1 VRTRLRVQPNRR
13 NVAPQAFFK
22 YFPNMDQQFDDELLT
37 DFSKHFFG
45 YGSYQAPVWLV
56 GMEEGMDGGGSG
68 VFFNEIK
75 GRLDAWRERGKQ
87 ELEDLVGYHHAI
99 GKADLFT
106 EDAKIQRTWRQL
118 ISFLLGYEGRAA
130 VTSEAVRSYQRNR
143 LGRTN
148 VAESCLLELFP
159 LPSPGIKDWYY
170 QFHSRLEPF
179 GSRGAYLDSLGKF
192 RIKHLRERI
201 EKHRPKLVV
210 FYGTTYRSYWEEII
224 APHKFA
230 HGVVA
235 DADTH
240 EAKGTLY
247 VLTAHP
253 VAHGTRK
260 DKFSTIG
267 MQSRKLTAAMA

>member
-1 VRTRLRVQPNRR
+1 
-13 NVAPQAFFK
+13 
-22 YFPNMDQQFDDELLT
+22 MDQQFDDELLT

-118 ISFLLGYEGRAA
+118 ISLLLGYAGQ
-130 VTSEAVRSYQRNR
+130 VPVMSEDILSYQCKR
-143 LGRTN
+143 LGRTTA
-148 VAESCLLELFP
+148 AESCLLELFP

-170 QFHSRLEPF
+170 RFHSRMDEL
-179 GSRGAYLDSLGKF
+179 GSRQACRDWLEDD
-192 RIKHLRERI
+192 RIDHLREMI
-201 EKHRPKLVV
+201 KIYHPKLVV
-210 FYGTTYRSYWEEII
+210 FYGTSYRSYWGKI
-224 APHKFA
+224 AGHKFERG
-230 HGVVA
+230 GVT
-235 DADTH
+235 DAETH
-240 EAKGTLY
+240 EADGTLY

-253 VAHGTRK
+253 VAHGTGK
-260 DKFSTIG
+260 NKFSTIG
-267 MQSRKLTAAMA
+267 KLLRKLAAADFGA